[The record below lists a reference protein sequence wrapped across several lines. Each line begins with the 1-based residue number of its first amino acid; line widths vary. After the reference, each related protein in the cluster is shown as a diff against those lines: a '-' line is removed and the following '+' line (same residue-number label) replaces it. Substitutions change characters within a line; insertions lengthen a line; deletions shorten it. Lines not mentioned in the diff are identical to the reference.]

1 MGTDTKKTLQKPYAL
16 DLSDLRMTREPRR
29 YTFAND
35 TGDAE
40 ITVHQVFPGITL
52 SYNAVHMD
60 RFELGSATEGS
71 IIEIHHCR
79 EGRIEQQHRDQF
91 FYLMPGDLSIAIRTR
106 ALREYTFPL
115 RHYHGITITVNTDVA
130 PKCFSCFL
138 KDIAVQPLEVA
149 RKLCADGRSH
159 IIRSESYVEHI
170 FSELYSVPD
179 SIREGYMKIKILELF
194 LVLSGIDAG
203 RQEPSPTLS
212 GLQVRVAKE
221 AAAYM
226 AQHMD
231 QRITIG
237 ELADMFHVSQ
247 THLKQAFKGVYG
259 VPIYSYIRIQKMQT
273 AALMLIHS
281 ERPILEIA
289 NECGYDNGSK
299 FAGAFKEIM
308 GETPTD
314 YRKAHKKEIAQ
325 KMSS

>member
-1 MGTDTKKTLQKPYAL
+1 MESNANNALQNPSI
-16 DLSDLRMTREPRR
+16 DLSAIRTPQPRC
-29 YTFAND
+29 YTFSND
-35 TGDAE
+35 IGDAE
-40 ITVHQVFPGITL
+40 ITVYQVFPGIEL
-52 SYNAVHMD
+52 RYNAVHMD
-60 RFELGSATEGS
+60 RFELGAADEGN

-79 EGRIEQQHRDQF
+79 EGRIEQQHMDQF
-91 FYLMPGDLSIAIRTR
+91 FYLMPGDLSIAIRNR
-106 ALREYTFPL
+106 IHQAYTFPL
-115 RHYHGITITVNTDVA
+115 HHYHGITITVNTDVA

-159 IIRSESYVEHI
+159 VIRSESYVEHI

-179 SIREGYMKIKILELF
+179 TIREGYMKIKILELF
-194 LVLSGIDAG
+194 LVLSGIDTG
-203 RQEPSPTLS
+203 IQETPPTLS
-212 GLQVRVAKE
+212 GLQVRIAKE

-226 AQHMD
+226 AENLD
-231 QRITIG
+231 RRVTIG
-237 ELADMFHVSQ
+237 ELAEQFHVSQ

-259 VPIYSYIRIQKMQT
+259 VPVYSYIRIQKMQR

-289 NECGYDNGSK
+289 GDCGYDNGSK

-314 YRKAHKKEIAQ
+314 YRKAHKKGNL
-325 KMSS
+325 

>member
-1 MGTDTKKTLQKPYAL
+1 MASDMQEILKAPYF
-16 DLSDLRMTREPRR
+16 DLTELWVQQPRQH
-29 YTFAND
+29 TFSND
-35 TGDAE
+35 YGDAE
-40 ITVHQVFPGITL
+40 VTVYQVFPGITL

-60 RFELGSATEGS
+60 RFEMGDAAAGN

-91 FYLMPGDLSIAIRTR
+91 FYLMPGDLSIAIRSRTLQ
-106 ALREYTFPL
+106 AYTFPL
-115 RHYHGITITVNTDVA
+115 NHYHGITITVNTDVA
-130 PKCFSCFL
+130 PRCFSCFL

-149 RKLCADGRSH
+149 KKLCTDGRSH

-194 LVLSGIDAG
+194 LVLSGIDPG
-203 RQEPSPTLS
+203 YQEAPPTLS
-212 GLQVRVAKE
+212 GLQVQVAKE

-226 AQHMD
+226 AQNMD
-231 QRITIG
+231 RRVTIA
-237 ELADMFHVSQ
+237 ELSDRLHVSQ

-259 VPIYSYIRIQKMQT
+259 VPVYSYIRIQKMQR

-281 ERPILEIA
+281 ERPIQEIA
-289 NECGYDNGSK
+289 GECGYDNGSK

-314 YRKAHKKEIAQ
+314 YRKAHKK
-325 KMSS
+325 

>member
-1 MGTDTKKTLQKPYAL
+1 MASNASNTILSSF
-16 DLSDLRMTREPRR
+16 DLSSILTPQPRQ
-29 YTFAND
+29 YTFSND
-35 TGDAE
+35 IGDAQ
-40 ITVHQVFPGITL
+40 ITVYQVFPGIEL
-52 SYNAVHMD
+52 CYNAVHMD
-60 RFELGSATEGS
+60 RFELGAAAEGN

-79 EGRIEQQHRDQF
+79 EGRIEQQHEDQF
-91 FYLMPGDLSIAIRTR
+91 FYLMPGDLSIAIRNRTHQ
-106 ALREYTFPL
+106 AYTFPL
-115 RHYHGITITVNTDVA
+115 HHYHGITITVNTDVA

-159 IIRSESYVEHI
+159 VIRSESYVEHI

-194 LVLSGIDAG
+194 LVLSGIDTG
-203 RQEPSPTLS
+203 IQEAPPTLS
-212 GLQVRVAKE
+212 GLQVRIAKE

-226 AQHMD
+226 AENLD
-231 QRITIG
+231 RRVTIG
-237 ELADMFHVSQ
+237 ELAEQFHVSQ

-259 VPIYSYIRIQKMQT
+259 VPVYSYIRIQKMQR

-289 NECGYDNGSK
+289 GDCGYDNSSK
-299 FAGAFKEIM
+299 FASAFKEIM

-314 YRKAHKKEIAQ
+314 YRKAHKKH
-325 KMSS
+325 KL

>member
-1 MGTDTKKTLQKPYAL
+1 MENVYDIPARTAG
-16 DLSDLRMTREPRR
+16 PRQ
-29 YTFAND
+29 YTFSND
-35 TGDAE
+35 TGDAQ
-40 ITVHQVFPGITL
+40 ITVYQVFPGIEL

-60 RFELGSATEGS
+60 RFELGAAAEGS
-71 IIEIHHCR
+71 IIEIHHCL

-91 FYLMPGDLSIAIRTR
+91 FYLMPGDLSIALRSRTR
-106 ALREYTFPL
+106 REYTFPL
-115 RHYHGITITVNTDVA
+115 HHYHGISITVNTDVA
-130 PKCFSCFL
+130 PRCFSCFL
-138 KDIAVQPLEVA
+138 KDITVQPLEVA
-149 RKLCADGRSH
+149 RKLCADDRSH

-203 RQEPSPTLS
+203 AQELPPTLS
-212 GLQVRVAKE
+212 GLQVRIAKE

-226 AQHMD
+226 AQNMD
-231 QRITIG
+231 RRVTIG
-237 ELADMFHVSQ
+237 ELAEQFHVSQ

-259 VPIYSYIRIQKMQT
+259 VPVYSYIRIQKMQR

-289 NECGYDNGSK
+289 GECGYDNGSK

-308 GETPTD
+308 GETPTE
-314 YRKAHKKEIAQ
+314 YRKAHKKA
-325 KMSS
+325 

>member
-1 MGTDTKKTLQKPYAL
+1 MSSPIEEISAKPYFDMAAL
-16 DLSDLRMTREPRR
+16 QSLRSPQHRSYSFSNE
-29 YTFAND
+29 

-40 ITVHQVFPGITL
+40 VTVYQVFPGIEL
-52 SYNAVHMD
+52 CYNAVHMD
-60 RFELGSATEGS
+60 RFELGDIAQGN

-79 EGRIEQQHRDQF
+79 EGRIEQQFDDQF
-91 FYLMPGDLSIAIRTR
+91 FYLMPGDLSIAIRRRTLQ
-106 ALREYTFPL
+106 AYNFPL

-149 RKLCADGRSH
+149 KKLCRDGQSH
-159 IIRSESYVEHI
+159 IIRSETYVEHI

-194 LVLSGIDAG
+194 LVLSGIDTG
-203 RQEPSPTLS
+203 KQEPPPTLS
-212 GLQVRVAKE
+212 GLQVRIAKE

-226 AQHMD
+226 AQRMD

-237 ELADMFHVSQ
+237 ELAQVFHVSQ
-247 THLKQAFKGVYG
+247 TLLKQAFKGVYG
-259 VPIYSYIRIQKMQT
+259 VPVYSYMRIQKMQS

-281 ERPILEIA
+281 DRPILEIA

-299 FAGAFKEIM
+299 FAGAFKEVM
-308 GETPTD
+308 GETPTE
-314 YRKAHKKEIAQ
+314 YRKAHQKERV
-325 KMSS
+325 

>member
-1 MGTDTKKTLQKPYAL
+1 MASDIQDVLKTPYF
-16 DLSDLRMTREPRR
+16 DISGLRSPQPLHH
-29 YTFAND
+29 TFSND

-40 ITVHQVFPGITL
+40 VTVYHVFPGISL

-60 RFELGSATEGS
+60 RFELGDAAEGN

-79 EGRIEQQHRDQF
+79 EGRIEQQHQDQF
-91 FYLMPGDLSIAIRTR
+91 FYLMPGDLSIAIRSRT
-106 ALREYTFPL
+106 LREYTFPL
-115 RHYHGITITVNTDVA
+115 HHYHGITITVNTDVA

-138 KDIAVQPLEVA
+138 KDITVQPLEVA
-149 RKLCADGRSH
+149 KKLCADGSSH

-194 LVLSGIDAG
+194 LVLSGIDTG
-203 RQEPSPTLS
+203 KQEAPPTLS
-212 GLQVRVAKE
+212 GLQVQIAKE
-221 AAAYM
+221 AAGYM
-226 AQHMD
+226 AQNMD
-231 QRITIG
+231 RRVTIG
-237 ELADMFHVSQ
+237 ELADRFHVSQ

-259 VPIYSYIRIQKMQT
+259 VPVYSYIRIQKMQR

-314 YRKAHKKEIAQ
+314 YRRAHKK
-325 KMSS
+325 S

>member
-1 MGTDTKKTLQKPYAL
+1 MHLE
-16 DLSDLRMTREPRR
+16 SDTREILKTPYFDMSALRVR
-29 YTFAND
+29 QPLCHRFSND

-40 ITVHQVFPGITL
+40 VTVYQVFPGIDL
-52 SYNAVHMD
+52 RYNAVHMD
-60 RFELGSATEGS
+60 RFELGDPAEGN

-79 EGRIEQQHRDQF
+79 EGRIEQQYRDQF
-91 FYLMPGDLSIAIRTR
+91 FYLMPGDLSIA
-106 ALREYTFPL
+106 LRSRPLLEYTFPL
-115 RHYHGITITVNTDVA
+115 HHYHGITITVNTDVA

-138 KDIAVQPLEVA
+138 KDITVQPLEVA
-149 RKLCADGRSH
+149 RKLCADDRSH

-194 LVLSGIDAG
+194 LVLSGINPG
-203 RQEPSPTLS
+203 HQEATPTLS
-212 GLQVRVAKE
+212 GLQVQVAKE

-226 AQHMD
+226 AENLD
-231 QRITIG
+231 RRVTIG
-237 ELADMFHVSQ
+237 ELADRFHVSQ

-259 VPIYSYIRIQKMQT
+259 VPVYSYIRIQKMQR

-289 NECGYDNGSK
+289 GECGYDNSSK

-308 GETPTD
+308 GETPTE
-314 YRKAHKKEIAQ
+314 YRKAHRKAEQ
-325 KMSS
+325 

>member
-1 MGTDTKKTLQKPYAL
+1 MASDIQEILKTPYF
-16 DLSDLRMTREPRR
+16 DISELRTRQPLHH
-29 YTFAND
+29 TFAND

-40 ITVHQVFPGITL
+40 VTVYHVFPGISL
-52 SYNAVHMD
+52 RYNAVHMD
-60 RFELGSATEGS
+60 RFELGDTAEGN

-79 EGRIEQQHRDQF
+79 EGRIEQQHQDQF
-91 FYLMPGDLSIAIRTR
+91 FYLMPGDLSIAIRSRT
-106 ALREYTFPL
+106 LREYTFPL
-115 RHYHGITITVNTDVA
+115 HHYHGITITVNTDVA

-138 KDIAVQPLEVA
+138 KDITVQPLEVA
-149 RKLCADGRSH
+149 RKLCADGSSH
-159 IIRSESYVEHI
+159 IIRSENYVEHI

-194 LVLSGIDAG
+194 LVLSGIDTG
-203 RQEPSPTLS
+203 KQEVPPTLS
-212 GLQVRVAKE
+212 GLQVQIAKE
-221 AAAYM
+221 AAGYM
-226 AQHMD
+226 AQNMD
-231 QRITIG
+231 RRVTIG
-237 ELADMFHVSQ
+237 ELADHFHVSQ

-259 VPIYSYIRIQKMQT
+259 VPVYSYIRIQKMQR

-314 YRKAHKKEIAQ
+314 YRKAHKKERI
-325 KMSS
+325 

>member
-1 MGTDTKKTLQKPYAL
+1 MSAAL
-16 DLSDLRMTREPRR
+16 LSVPEPRIH
-29 YTFAND
+29 TFSDD
-35 TGDAE
+35 TGDAV
-40 ITVHQVFPGITL
+40 ITAHQVFPGITL

-60 RFELGSATEGS
+60 HVELGEADDAG

-79 EGRIEQQHRDQF
+79 EGRIEQQDGDQF
-91 FYLMPGDLSIAIRTR
+91 FYLMPGDLSIAVRSR
-106 ALREYTFPL
+106 PMGAYTFPL
-115 RHYHGITITVNTDVA
+115 RHYHGISITVNTAVA
-130 PKCFSCFL
+130 PRCFSCFL
-138 KDIAVQPLEVA
+138 KDVAVQPMEVA
-149 RKLCADGRSH
+149 RKLCADGRAH

-194 LVLSGIDAG
+194 LVLSGIDPG
-203 RQEPSPTLS
+203 RQTPPPTLS

-226 AQHMD
+226 AAHMD
-231 QRITIG
+231 QHVTIS
-237 ELADMFHVSQ
+237 ELADRFHVSQ

-259 VPIYSYIRIQKMQT
+259 VPIFSYIRIQKMQS

-281 ERPILEIA
+281 QRPILEIA

-308 GETPTD
+308 GETPTE
-314 YRKAHKKEIAQ
+314 YRKAHQ
-325 KMSS
+325 KR

>member
-1 MGTDTKKTLQKPYAL
+1 MASEAYF
-16 DLSDLRMTREPRR
+16 DLAAIRTQQPRQH
-29 YTFAND
+29 TFAND

-40 ITVHQVFPGITL
+40 VTVYHVFPGISL

-60 RFELGSATEGS
+60 RFELGDAAEGN

-79 EGRIEQQHRDQF
+79 EGRIEQQHMDQF
-91 FYLMPGDLSIAIRTR
+91 FYLMPGDLSIAIRSR
-106 ALREYTFPL
+106 SNQEYTFPL
-115 RHYHGITITVNTDVA
+115 HHYHGITITVNTDVA

-159 IIRSESYVEHI
+159 VIRSESYVEHI

-179 SIREGYMKIKILELF
+179 SIRAGYMKIKILELF
-194 LVLSGIDAG
+194 LVLSGIDTAV
-203 RQEPSPTLS
+203 QEAPPTLS
-212 GLQVRVAKE
+212 GLQVQVAKE

-226 AQHMD
+226 AQNMD
-231 QRITIG
+231 RRVTIG
-237 ELADMFHVSQ
+237 ELADRFHVSQ

-259 VPIYSYIRIQKMQT
+259 VPVYSYNRIQKMQR

-281 ERPILEIA
+281 QRPILEIA

-314 YRKAHKKEIAQ
+314 YRKAHQ
-325 KMSS
+325 KA

>member
-1 MGTDTKKTLQKPYAL
+1 MAF
-16 DLSDLRMTREPRR
+16 EPKMINTQAGQPLHH
-29 YTFAND
+29 TFANE

-40 ITVHQVFPGITL
+40 VAVYQVFPGITL

-60 RFELGSATEGS
+60 RFELGEAAEGN

-91 FYLMPGDLSIAIRTR
+91 FYLMPGDLSIAIRSRT
-106 ALREYTFPL
+106 LREYTFPL
-115 RHYHGITITVNTDVA
+115 HHYHGISITVNTDVA
-130 PKCFSCFL
+130 PRCFSCFL

-149 RKLCADGRSH
+149 KKFCADDRSH

-179 SIREGYMKIKILELF
+179 SIRAGYMKIKILELF
-194 LVLSGIDAG
+194 LVLSGIDTQQ
-203 RQEPSPTLS
+203 QEAPPTLS
-212 GLQVRVAKE
+212 GLQVRIAKE

-226 AQHMD
+226 ARNLD
-231 QRITIG
+231 RRVTIS
-237 ELADMFHVSQ
+237 ELADHFHVSQ

-259 VPIYSYIRIQKMQT
+259 VPVYSYGRIQKMQR

-308 GETPTD
+308 GETPTE
-314 YRKAHKKEIAQ
+314 YRKEHKKE
-325 KMSS
+325 KL